1 MNGCMSD
8 VLRSSFSYQVAVGS
22 TMSPYRQVVLM
33 RKSSTVSRSS
43 LPSAAG
49 RTLTSLGVIASFS
62 SPNTAFCVPSRYFRK
77 YSCPLPELPRILER
91 HTNMLRGKLAGLS
104 GSSQANCSAP
114 DFSCSTV

>member
-1 MNGCMSD
+1 MSD

-49 RTLTSLGVIASFS
+49 RTLTSLGRMASRS
-62 SPNTAFCVPSRYFRK
+62 SLKTAFCVPSRYLRK
-77 YSCPLPELPRILER
+77 YSWPLPELPRMLER
-91 HTNMLRGKLAGLS
+91 HTNILRGKFAGLS
-104 GSSQANCSAP
+104 GSSQANCRAP
-114 DFSCSTV
+114 DLSWSTV